1 MSMEENDMNGKN
13 IIPDGE
19 VISALNILEQMHP
32 EAACAL
38 EHRDPFELIIA
49 VALSAQT
56 TDVSVNKVTPE
67 LFRKYPD
74 PESLAAADPD
84 DVMQIIHTIGLYRNK
99 SKNII
104 KLADKLV
111 KDFEGEVPSDFKSLV
126 SLPGVGRKT
135 ANVVLAEGFGVPR
148 IAVDTHVF
156 RVANRIGFTDEKDV
170 DSTEEML
177 MKRIPEDSWIRAHH
191 LMIFHGRKCCSA
203 RKPSCSECGLN
214 GICMHNNM
222 QNI

>member
-1 MSMEENDMNGKN
+1 MKSRN
-13 IIPDGE
+13 IISDE
-19 VISALNILEQMHP
+19 NVTRALDILETMHP

-38 EHRDPFELIIA
+38 DHRDPFELIVA
-49 VALSAQT
+49 VVLSAQT

-67 LFRKYPD
+67 LFTRYPD

-84 DVMQIIHTIGLYRNK
+84 EVMKIIHTIGLYRNK

-104 KLADKLV
+104 KLAARLV
-111 KDFEGEVPSDFKSLV
+111 SDFGGKVPSDFDSLV

-156 RVANRIGFTDEKDV
+156 RVANRIGLTDEKDV
-170 DSTEEML
+170 DSTEDML
-177 MKRIPEDSWIRAHH
+177 MKRIPEASWIRAHH
-191 LMIFHGRKCCSA
+191 LLIFHGRKCCSA
-203 RKPSCSECGLN
+203 RKPSCSECGLD
-214 GICMHNNM
+214 GICKHNNM
-222 QNI
+222 